1 MDKVIKRKIL
11 ILGASSDIGI
21 EVVKIFLDKNWE
33 VIAQY
38 NINNSKLF
46 KLKKKFTN
54 LEVIKINLDNIKIL
68 NKIIKKKN
76 RRFANISSFVCLSG
90 YLKLSTFDNFL
101 IKDFYKH
108 ININYLASLFF
119 IRHLINDMK
128 KNKWGRILTI
138 SSIGTK
144 FGGAYNTFLY
154 SLSKFMNQF
163 FPRSIKN
170 LAKLN
175 ILINC
180 LQIGVTDTKLNFIDK
195 DKNLKKRIELI
206 PLKRLAKPK
215 EVAQYIYFLLSEEN
229 TLITSEVIN
238 ISGGE

>member
-1 MDKVIKRKIL
+1 
-11 ILGASSDIGI
+11 
-21 EVVKIFLDKNWE
+21 
-33 VIAQY
+33 
-38 NINNSKLF
+38 
-46 KLKKKFTN
+46 
-54 LEVIKINLDNIKIL
+54 
-68 NKIIKKKN
+68 
-76 RRFANISSFVCLSG
+76 
-90 YLKLSTFDNFL
+90 
-101 IKDFYKH
+101 
-108 ININYLASLFF
+108 
-119 IRHLINDMK
+119 MK
-128 KNKWGRILTI
+128 KNKWGRILAT

-144 FGGAYNTFLY
+144 FGGAYDTFLY
-154 SLSKFMNQF
+154 SLSKLMNQF
-163 FPRSIKN
+163 FPGSIKN

>member
-1 MDKVIKRKIL
+1 
-11 ILGASSDIGI
+11 
-21 EVVKIFLDKNWE
+21 
-33 VIAQY
+33 
-38 NINNSKLF
+38 
-46 KLKKKFTN
+46 
-54 LEVIKINLDNIKIL
+54 
-68 NKIIKKKN
+68 
-76 RRFANISSFVCLSG
+76 
-90 YLKLSTFDNFL
+90 
-101 IKDFYKH
+101 
-108 ININYLASLFF
+108 
-119 IRHLINDMK
+119 MK
-128 KNKWGRILTI
+128 KNKWGRILAI

-144 FGGAYNTFLY
+144 FGGAYDTFLY
-154 SLSKFMNQF
+154 SLSKLMNQF
-163 FPRSIKN
+163 FPGSIKN